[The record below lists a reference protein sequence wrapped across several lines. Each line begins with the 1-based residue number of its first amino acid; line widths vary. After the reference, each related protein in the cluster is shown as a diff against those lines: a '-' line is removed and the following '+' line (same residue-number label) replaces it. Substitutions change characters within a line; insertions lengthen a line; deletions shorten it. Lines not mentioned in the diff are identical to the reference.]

1 MDLIRIKN
9 KQEYIKLI
17 KFLYNRK
24 NFGCVE
30 DWDYFFELDI
40 FSSYKDEEYKEYL
53 KRLEGLEGKTND
65 QIVKEFNNLKAS
77 GIPEENMFPCIAIFD
92 FHHNADR
99 NGKIEVKIFEMFP
112 ENKSRTVDQF
122 IGEPPRSKDRRNGRK
137 RNTAPKRPAQSR

>member
-77 GIPEENMFPCIAIFD
+77 GIPEENMFPSGIPLAFRLLNSFTIWSL
-92 FHHNADR
+92 
-99 NGKIEVKIFEMFP
+99 VFP
-112 ENKSRTVDQF
+112 SSPSSRLR
-122 IGEPPRSKDRRNGRK
+122 I
-137 RNTAPKRPAQSR
+137 